1 MLLLHLCWAGSKV
14 SALCRVPLA
23 APFATSDDIW
33 LISIHYYW
41 LSGSLSCKHCN
52 IFRDNENDK
61 NETWISRLARS
72 SGWCE
77 TEESRPRETRE
88 ERLPWPAHQLGN
100 WFIKMGHGRYNNK
113 KHKKWHKK
121 TETTR
126 KAGQEKPGGR
136 PANHQNPLNYLHK
149 SQHLNSDRDQ
159 SSSTFIPQRSR
170 VTLPAVR
177 PLVGPAQIFYTNFA
191 QIFDHIFY
199 QNFILVQITKYLGT
213 DRLFS

>member
-1 MLLLHLCWAGSKV
+1 MLLETSNSEEKNPTPGIVIFQVQIIFLIIIDMLKMLLLHLCWAGSKV

-23 APFATSDDIW
+23 APFATSDDIG

-72 SGWCE
+72 SGWWE

-121 TETTR
+121 Q
-126 KAGQEKPGGR
+126 KQQEKPAKRNQGGDLPIIR
-136 PANHQNPLNYLHK
+136 ILWIIFTSLNILTATEINLLPP
-149 SQHLNSDRDQ
+149 SSPRGPGSPCLLSD
-159 SSSTFIPQRSR
+159 
-170 VTLPAVR
+170 L
-177 PLVGPAQIFYTNFA
+177 L
-191 QIFDHIFY
+191 
-199 QNFILVQITKYLGT
+199 
-213 DRLFS
+213 

>member
-1 MLLLHLCWAGSKV
+1 MTKLKPESRGWRGRPVGARPRRAGPE
-14 SALCRVPLA
+14 RP
-23 APFATSDDIW
+23 
-33 LISIHYYW
+33 
-41 LSGSLSCKHCN
+41 GRRG
-52 IFRDNENDK
+52 FRDLRTSWGTDLLKWDMVDTIIK
-61 NETWISRLARS
+61 NT
-72 SGWCE
+72 
-77 TEESRPRETRE
+77 
-88 ERLPWPAHQLGN
+88 
-100 WFIKMGHGRYNNK
+100 
-113 KHKKWHKK
+113 KKWHKK

-177 PLVGPAQIFYTNFA
+177 PLVGPAQIFDTNFA

-199 QNFILVQITKYLGT
+199 QNFILV
-213 DRLFS
+213 